1 MLVLARK
8 PSERILIGP
17 DIVITVVRT
26 SKDSVRLGI
35 EAPRD
40 VTILREELREVA
52 PAKKPEHAAQQDE

>member
-8 PSERILIGP
+8 ASQRILIGP

-35 EAPRD
+35 EAPKD
-40 VTILREELREVA
+40 ITILREELRAMDRAEDA
-52 PAKKPEHAAQQDE
+52 EHAAEQDE